1 MTFQE
6 FLQYVQTSAGI
17 NVAVGFVLSFV
28 AEWIPG
34 YNALEA
40 KLKRLI
46 IMLLCFVLPVI
57 ATVLLGCYTQECIW
71 QALLAGG
78 SAFFGSQVAHAR
90 KLG

>member
-1 MTFQE
+1 VTFQE

-17 NVAVGFVLSFV
+17 NAVIGFILSFV

-34 YNALEA
+34 YDVLEA

-46 IMLLCFVLPVI
+46 MMLLCFVLPIV
-57 ATVLLGCYTQECIW
+57 ATVLLGCYESECIW

-78 SAFFGSQVAHAR
+78 AAFFGSQASHLR
-90 KLG
+90 KL